1 MIILIAGTNGAGK
14 THLMRRILAKLPEP
28 DGYSEVTKPNGKT
41 VKVAANWHNSRDPDI
56 WPGSHDITVL
66 GKYDGPTCG
75 GCDCYSWKGASD
87 DLERVVTDAVKAG
100 RRVLLEG
107 LIVATWGQD
116 RMRRLKDLG
125 LVVIQLSTPLE
136 TCLDAVNG
144 RRKTRAEAEGKEYT
158 PVDPDNP
165 SSKHRFLEKVAPVR
179 RGLGVEVLQLDRE
192 EAYRYVVER
201 LGMRA

>member
-14 THLMRRILAKLPEP
+14 THLMRRILAKLPEKP
-28 DGYSEVTKPNGKT
+28 DLLTE
-41 VKVAANWHNSRDPDI
+41 VKVDGKSGPKMKRIASTWLAPY
-56 WPGSHDITVL
+56 DITIL

-87 DLERVVTDAVKAG
+87 DLERVVTEEVKAG

-116 RMRRLKDLG
+116 RMKRLKDLG
-125 LVVIQLSTPLE
+125 LVVVQLSTPLE
-136 TCLDAVNG
+136 ACLDAVNG

-158 PVDPDNP
+158 PVNPDNP
-165 SSKHRFLEKVAPVR
+165 SSKHRFLEKVAPAR
-179 RGLGVEVLQLDRE
+179 RGLGVPVNELDRE
-192 EAYRYVVER
+192 SAYRYVVEA
-201 LGMRA
+201 LGMRE

>member
-14 THLMRRILAKLPEP
+14 THLMRRILAKLPEKP
-28 DGYSEVTKPNGKT
+28 DLLTE
-41 VKVAANWHNSRDPDI
+41 VKVDGKSGPKMKRIASTWLAPY
-56 WPGSHDITVL
+56 DITIL

-87 DLERVVTDAVKAG
+87 DLERVVTEEVKAG

-116 RMRRLKDLG
+116 RMKRLKDLG
-125 LVVIQLSTPLE
+125 LVVVQLSTPLE
-136 TCLDAVNG
+136 ACLDAVNG

-158 PVDPDNP
+158 PVNPDNP

-179 RGLGVEVLQLDRE
+179 RGLGVEVLELDRE
-192 EAYRYVVER
+192 SAYRYVVEA
-201 LGMRA
+201 LGMRE

>member
-14 THLMRRILAKLPEP
+14 THLMRRILAKLPEKP
-28 DGYSEVTKPNGKT
+28 DLLTE
-41 VKVAANWHNSRDPDI
+41 VKVDGKSGPKMKRIASTWLAPY
-56 WPGSHDITVL
+56 DITIL

-87 DLERVVTDAVKAG
+87 DLERVVTEEVKAG

-116 RMRRLKDLG
+116 RMKRLKDLG
-125 LVVIQLSTPLE
+125 LVVVQLSTPLE
-136 TCLDAVNG
+136 ACLDAVNG

-158 PVDPDNP
+158 PVNPDNP

-179 RGLGVEVLQLDRE
+179 RGLGVPVNELDRE
-192 EAYRYVVER
+192 SAYRYVVEA
-201 LGMRA
+201 LGMRE

>member
-14 THLMRRILAKLPEP
+14 TYLMRRILAKLPEKP
-28 DGYSEVTKPNGKT
+28 DLLTE
-41 VKVAANWHNSRDPDI
+41 VKVDGKSGPKMKRIASTWLAPY
-56 WPGSHDITVL
+56 DITIL

-87 DLERVVTDAVKAG
+87 DLERVVTEEVKAG

-116 RMRRLKDLG
+116 RMKRLKDLG
-125 LVVIQLSTPLE
+125 LVVVQLSTPLE
-136 TCLDAVNG
+136 ACLDAVNG

-158 PVDPDNP
+158 PVNPDNP

-179 RGLGVEVLQLDRE
+179 RGLGVPVNELDRE
-192 EAYRYVVER
+192 SAYRYVVEA
-201 LGMRA
+201 LGMRE